1 MQLLINSQ
9 RQLMKT
15 IRSVVT
21 GLLVSLLCSAGA
33 GAATINI
40 DFEHLPGADGV
51 LGTADDVPTAN
62 TMLDSLDEKY
72 AAVGL
77 HFSQGTLFQ
86 AAFYDGN
93 PLNHFISST
102 NPIATLSVPVYGIS
116 IDSRSFWTA
125 TLTGYDA
132 QGNVLAVNV
141 LDAAQAAN
149 GTLSIVSAVPI
160 YRFSVLPPQSNEI
173 LNLDNLVL
181 TTAPVPEPSSY
192 AMLLA
197 GLALTAGYARRRSR

>member
-1 MQLLINSQ
+1 MT
-9 RQLMKT
+9 K
-15 IRSVVT
+15 IRGIVAA
-21 GLLVSLLCSAGA
+21 LFVSAVCAAGA
-33 GAATINI
+33 NAASITI

-51 LGTADDVPTAN
+51 LGTPDDVPTAN
-62 TMLDSLDEKY
+62 TMIDSLGKKY

-86 AAFYDGN
+86 SDFYDGN
-93 PLNHFISST
+93 PNNHFISST
-102 NPIATLSVPVYGIS
+102 NPIAMLSVPVYGIS
-116 IDSRSFWTA
+116 IDTRSLWNA
-125 TLTGYDA
+125 TLTGYDV
-132 QGNVLAVNV
+132 QGHVLATQV
-141 LDAAQAAN
+141 LQSPDSW
-149 GTLSIVSAVPI
+149 GGRLSISSAVPI

-181 TTAPVPEPSSY
+181 TTTAPVPEPSSY